1 MKIVLILSSV
11 LLNCLAQLLIKK
23 GMIQV
28 GEISII
34 QFTDNFIKIVT
45 NIWLWFAIVSL
56 GLSLLLWVIV
66 LSKVDV
72 SYAYPFTSL
81 GFVFLLILG
90 KLCFNETISLLKI
103 TGIIVIIIGV
113 LIISKA

>member
-28 GEISII
+28 GEIAII
-34 QFTDNFIKIVT
+34 QFTDNFFKIVT
-45 NIWLWFAIVSL
+45 NIWLWFAIIAL

-90 KLCFNETISLLKI
+90 NLCFNETISLLKI
-103 TGIIVIIIGV
+103 LGVIVISIGV
-113 LIISKA
+113 FIISKS